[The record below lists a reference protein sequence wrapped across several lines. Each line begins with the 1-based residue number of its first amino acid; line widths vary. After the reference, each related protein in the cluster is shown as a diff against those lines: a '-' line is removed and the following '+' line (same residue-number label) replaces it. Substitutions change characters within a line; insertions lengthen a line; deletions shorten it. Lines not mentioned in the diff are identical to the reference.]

1 MLRGLMS
8 VTIRPLHKLDV
19 DRAIALCSAIQPEC
33 VRDLEEYLRR
43 FDEPGRPASASL
55 CQWAAIE
62 EVSQQLIGY
71 AVCWNVVRRKY
82 RMGLMVHAD
91 WRERGIG
98 GYLLRG
104 ILAALQSMPAATLQ
118 SRALDDQTDS
128 LQFLRRRGFVE
139 THRMV
144 ELHLNLSEA
153 DLTRLAELP
162 QSLAAQG
169 IEFTTLRQEGQDE
182 RFWARLTD
190 LQQAA
195 VSGWP
200 DPDPDGVITIPT
212 GDEVRRMFDSWQ
224 TTPDTFFLAK
234 SDGMF
239 IGYTALSPDHC
250 APDAMGQG
258 PPAVSREYRGRGV
271 ATTLKV
277 LALTHAQRQGWRTAS
292 TRSASPAM
300 IRVNEKL
307 GFQRGRAEVR
317 LVRKLETLDH

>member
-1 MLRGLMS
+1 MS

-19 DRAIALCSAIQPEC
+19 DRVIALCSAIQPEC

-43 FDEPGRPASASL
+43 FDEPGRAASASL

-91 WRERGIG
+91 WRKRGIG
-98 GYLLRG
+98 DYLLRV
-104 ILAALQSMPAATLQ
+104 ILAASQSMPAATLQ
-118 SRALDDQTDS
+118 SRAWDDQADS
-128 LQFLRRRGFVE
+128 LRFLCRRGFVE

-153 DLTRLAELP
+153 DLKPLAELP
-162 QSLAAQG
+162 HSLTAQG
-169 IEFTTLRQEGQDE
+169 IEFTNLRQEGQDE
-182 RFWARLTD
+182 QFWTKLTD

-195 VSGWP
+195 VVGWP
-200 DPDPDGVITIPT
+200 DPDPDGVMTIPT
-212 GDEVRRMFDSWQ
+212 GDEVRRMFASWQ
-224 TTPDTFFLAK
+224 TTSDTFFLAK
-234 SDGMF
+234 ADGVF
-239 IGYTALSPDHC
+239 IGYTALGPDHG
-250 APDAMGQG
+250 APAAIGTG
-258 PPAVSREYRGRGV
+258 PTAVRPEYRGRGV
-271 ATTLKV
+271 ATALKT
-277 LALTHAQRQGWRTAS
+277 LALTHAQQQGWRTAV

-317 LVRKLETLDH
+317 LVRKLETRDR

>member
-1 MLRGLMS
+1 MS
-8 VTIRPLHKLDV
+8 FTIRHLRKLDV
-19 DRAIALCSAIQPEC
+19 DRVIALCSAIQPEC

-43 FDEPGRPASASL
+43 FDEPGRAASASL

-62 EVSQQLIGY
+62 EVSEQLIGY

-91 WRERGIG
+91 WRKRGIG
-98 GYLLRG
+98 GYLMRV
-104 ILAALQSMPAATLQ
+104 IIAALQSMPAATLQ
-118 SRALDDQTDS
+118 SRAWDDQTDS

-153 DLTRLAELP
+153 DLTRLAEIPHGLT
-162 QSLAAQG
+162 AQG
-169 IEFTTLRQEGQDE
+169 IEFTTLLQEGQDE
-182 RFWARLTD
+182 QFWTKLTD
-190 LQQAA
+190 LQQTA
-195 VSGWP
+195 VIGWP
-200 DPDPDGVITIPT
+200 DPDPDGVMTIPT

-224 TTPDTFFLAK
+224 TTSDTFFMAK
-234 SDGMF
+234 ADGVF
-239 IGYTALSPDHC
+239 IGYTVLGPDHN
-250 APDAMGQG
+250 APEAIGTG
-258 PPAVSREYRGRGV
+258 PTAVRPEYRCRGV
-271 ATTLKV
+271 ATALKV
-277 LALTHAQRQGWRTAS
+277 LALTHARQQGWLTAV

-317 LVRKLETLDH
+317 LVRKLETRDR

>member
-1 MLRGLMS
+1 MS
-8 VTIRPLHKLDV
+8 VTIRQLHKLDV
-19 DRAIALCSAIQPEC
+19 DRVIALCSAIQPEC

-43 FDEPGRPASASL
+43 FDEPGRAASASL

-62 EVSQQLIGY
+62 EASEQLIGY

-91 WRERGIG
+91 WRKRGIG
-98 GYLLRG
+98 GYLLG
-104 ILAALQSMPAATLQ
+104 VILAALQSMPAATLQ
-118 SRALDDQTDS
+118 SRAWDDQTDS
-128 LQFLRRRGFVE
+128 LQFLCRRGFVE

-162 QSLAAQG
+162 PSLTAQG
-169 IEFTTLRQEGQDE
+169 IKFTTLRQEGKDE
-182 RFWARLTD
+182 QFWTKLID

-195 VSGWP
+195 VIGWP
-200 DPDPDGVITIPT
+200 DPDPDGVMAIPT

-234 SDGMF
+234 ADGVF
-239 IGYTALSPDHC
+239 IGYTALGPDHC
-250 APDAMGQG
+250 APEAIGTG
-258 PPAVSREYRGRGV
+258 PTAVRPEYRGRGV
-271 ATTLKV
+271 ATALKV
-277 LALTHAQRQGWRTAS
+277 LALTHAQQQGWRAAS

-317 LVRKLETLDH
+317 LVRKLETCDH

>member
-1 MLRGLMS
+1 MS

-19 DRAIALCSAIQPEC
+19 DRVIALCSAIQPEC

-43 FDEPGRPASASL
+43 FDEPGRAASASL

-82 RMGLMVHAD
+82 RMGLMVRAD
-91 WRERGIG
+91 WRKRGIG
-98 GYLLRG
+98 DYLLRV
-104 ILAALQSMPAATLQ
+104 ILAASQSTPAATLQ
-118 SRALDDQTDS
+118 SRAWDDQTDS
-128 LQFLRRRGFVE
+128 LRFLRRRGFVE

-162 QSLAAQG
+162 HGLTAQG
-169 IEFTTLRQEGQDE
+169 IEFTTLLQEGRDE
-182 RFWARLTD
+182 QFWTKLTD

-195 VSGWP
+195 VIGWP
-200 DPDPDGVITIPT
+200 DPDPDGVMTIPT
-212 GDEVRRMFDSWQ
+212 GDEVRRMFDSWR
-224 TTPDTFFLAK
+224 TTSDTFFLAK
-234 SDGMF
+234 ADGVF
-239 IGYTALSPDHC
+239 IGYTALGPDHN
-250 APDAMGQG
+250 APEAIGTG
-258 PPAVSREYRGRGV
+258 PTAVRPEYRGRGV
-271 ATTLKV
+271 ATALKT
-277 LALTHAQRQGWRTAS
+277 LALTHARHQGWRTAV

-307 GFQRGRAEVR
+307 GFRRGRAEVR
-317 LVRKLETLDH
+317 LVRKLETRDR